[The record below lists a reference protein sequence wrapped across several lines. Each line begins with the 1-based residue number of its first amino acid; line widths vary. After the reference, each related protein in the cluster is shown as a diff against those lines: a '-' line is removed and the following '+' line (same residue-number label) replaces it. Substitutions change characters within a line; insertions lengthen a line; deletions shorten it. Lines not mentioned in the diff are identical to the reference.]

1 VVDEGPEDPMST
13 VTLLR
18 VAVTVGLLVLLGAAE
33 ALWPRRERRLPRLA
47 RWPSNLGLIA
57 VDQLAVRFL
66 APVVPVAFAA
76 RWEGGLLS
84 AVAWPAWAEVVVAV
98 VLLDLAIYAQH
109 VLFHRVPWLW
119 RLHRV
124 HHADPDLDV
133 TSALRFHPVEILLS
147 VGIKVG
153 VIALTGASPVA
164 VVAFELILNGMAMFN
179 HANLALP
186 RPLDAAL
193 RTLVVTPDVHRT
205 HHSVR
210 SDEKHTNFG
219 FNLVIWDRL
228 FGTYLA
234 DARGGQL
241 GMVVG
246 DQPEL
251 RPEDVSLGG
260 MLLAP
265 LRAAAPSAGPPSSS
279 DEDRAAA

>member
-1 VVDEGPEDPMST
+1 MST

-47 RWPSNLGLIA
+47 RWPSNLGLIGI
-57 VDQLAVRFL
+57 DQLAVRFL
-66 APVVPVAFAA
+66 VPLAPVAFAA
-76 RWEGGLLS
+76 RWEGGLLH

>member
-1 VVDEGPEDPMST
+1 MST

-66 APVVPVAFAA
+66 APLAPVVFAA

-84 AVAWPAWAEVVVAV
+84 AVRWPAWAEAVVAV

-164 VVAFELILNGMAMFN
+164 VVVFELILNGMAMFN

-186 RPLDAAL
+186 LSVDAAL
-193 RTLVVTPDVHRT
+193 RALVVTPDVHRT

-210 SDEKHTNFG
+210 SDEKNTNFG

-228 FGTYLA
+228 FGTYLP

-241 GMVVG
+241 GMVIG

-265 LRAAAPSAGPPSSS
+265 LRSPAPSAGPPPSS

>member
-1 VVDEGPEDPMST
+1 MST

-18 VAVTVGLLVLLGAAE
+18 VVVTVGLLVLLGVAE
-33 ALWPRRERRLPRLA
+33 ARWPRRERRLPRLA

-57 VDQLAVRFL
+57 VDQVAVRLL
-66 APVVPVAFAA
+66 APVVPVVFAA
-76 RWEGGLLS
+76 GWEGGLLS
-84 AVAWPAWAEVVVAV
+84 AVALPAWAEAVVAV

-186 RPLDAAL
+186 RPLDAVL

-265 LRAAAPSAGPPSSS
+265 LRDAPPSAGPPPSSS
-279 DEDRAAA
+279 EDRAAA